1 MSTDFAYLPPL
12 PPIAVS
18 LTAPGPVTPFGRGET
33 LMAAMTVL
41 LTGITALAWTTRL
54 DTTDS
59 QIFVTAIAV
68 LTVIL
73 PEATFTLLCAN
84 SRRY

>member
-18 LTAPGPVTPFGRGET
+18 LTVPTPAAAFGRGEYS
-33 LMAAMTVL
+33 MVAMTVL

-59 QIFVTAIAV
+59 QILVTFIAV

-73 PEATFTLLCAN
+73 PEATFTLLRAN
-84 SRRY
+84 SRRH